1 MKPERVVALSL
12 AILVTITAAQAQQN
26 PALTGEPLIGALP
39 EVNPFETEADIQQG
53 AALFQ
58 THCSY
63 CHGVRGEGGR
73 GADLTAGEYRM
84 GGSDRELFKT
94 IRIGVPGSEMPAVRV
109 SDDDIWRLV
118 GYVKRLGSQG
128 LLEKAPGDA
137 VAGEAL
143 YGKNGCS
150 GCHRIRQNG
159 TDLGPALDDIG
170 RRRGLAFLE
179 ESLVRP
185 EAHVA
190 NAFRAIQVVLKS
202 GETVAGVR
210 LNEDDLSVQLR
221 DLGGNL
227 RSFSKDNIREIRRD
241 KPSLMPSYEGRLN
254 KAELANLVAYLN
266 SLRGTR

>member
-1 MKPERVVALSL
+1 MRVAALCL

-63 CHGVRGEGGR
+63 CHG
-73 GADLTAGEYRM
+73 
-84 GGSDRELFKT
+84 
-94 IRIGVPGSEMPAVRV
+94 
-109 SDDDIWRLV
+109 
-118 GYVKRLGSQG
+118 
-128 LLEKAPGDA
+128 
-137 VAGEAL
+137 
-143 YGKNGCS
+143 
-150 GCHRIRQNG
+150 IRQNG

-179 ESLVRP
+179 ESLVKP

-190 NAFRAIQVVLKS
+190 NAFRAIQLVLKS

-227 RSFSKDNIREIRRD
+227 RSFSKDNIRE
-241 KPSLMPSYEGRLN
+241 
-254 KAELANLVAYLN
+254 
-266 SLRGTR
+266 